1 MLVRGLE
8 PPSGRQQSA
17 ASERGEVIAL
27 RAEEG
32 GMRRAA
38 AGAPGRQEGRGAP
51 AEGLGPRR
59 GRLSQCSATAHLLR
73 PRRLRD
79 EGSSDRVA
87 QRLEP
92 GRRRQLRGHGRVRLG
107 MHGQRGE
114 AQPTALPSG
123 SSAAPPAVVGSAPRT
138 AHAKALAAALA
149 ASGGKL
155 GSSGMGKGF
164 YCDARP
170 MAAGCPDA
178 TAGAPPSTAETA
190 TYAASTASPFSVAS
204 PPPPPSLQ
212 RAHVGGH
219 GVGGPLEARS
229 SPKKEPP
236 LSHRPAQA
244 LGSGSSPRAA
254 SPGPRRSPP
263 VRCATKSSVWWPSP
277 SSSHGA
283 KRRAS

>member
-1 MLVRGLE
+1 
-8 PPSGRQQSA
+8 
-17 ASERGEVIAL
+17 
-27 RAEEG
+27 
-32 GMRRAA
+32 MRRAA

-73 PRRLRD
+73 PRRLRH

-123 SSAAPPAVVGSAPRT
+123 SSAAPPAVVGSAPTT

-170 MAAGCPDA
+170 MAAGCR
-178 TAGAPPSTAETA
+178 AGKYHRRTRRLAPRPRRRRPPPTLPPRPALSASPRPRLRPPSSERTW
-190 TYAASTASPFSVAS
+190 VAMVLVD
-204 PPPPPSLQ
+204 PWRP
-212 RAHVGGH
+212 GH
-219 GVGGPLEARS
+219 R
-229 SPKKEPP
+229 
-236 LSHRPAQA
+236 
-244 LGSGSSPRAA
+244 
-254 SPGPRRSPP
+254 PRRSRRFPTGRHRRLEAGP
-263 VRCATKSSVWWPSP
+263 ARVPRARAPEGRRRCAAPRSP
-277 SSSHGA
+277 ACGGPARPRATVQSAGA
-283 KRRAS
+283 S